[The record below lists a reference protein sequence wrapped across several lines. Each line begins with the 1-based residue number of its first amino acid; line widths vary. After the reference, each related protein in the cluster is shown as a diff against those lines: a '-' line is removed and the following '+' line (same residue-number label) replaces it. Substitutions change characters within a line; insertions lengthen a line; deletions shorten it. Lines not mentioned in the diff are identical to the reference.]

1 MRRRRI
7 RSAAAA
13 LAALVIVGLSAQGGG
28 ATTGAAARTPIRHLV
43 VMTQDQRSFD
53 NYFGMRAGVDGISG
67 GICVP
72 VKVGSS
78 TPCVAPFPLE
88 GSGLRP
94 NLRATA
100 AAQQVSVA
108 NGRMDGF
115 VLAQTTPHINGKGA
129 MGYYQPT
136 DLPVATQLADQG
148 VLFDRWFSSVPGGT
162 IANRLFAVSGAAVPD
177 IDQVPAAGWPN
188 LPLIF
193 DRLQAAGV
201 SWKVYVE
208 RYEPALT
215 ITTAGPKARRGGQV
229 ARVPLLAMTRYE
241 KNADLASHV
250 VDLDTYFSD
259 LAAGA
264 LPAVS
269 WIVTTSSTERAPGE
283 PQLGQ
288 RVVRNV
294 VNALGGSSAW
304 PSSAFFLSYDSSGG
318 WYDHVAPP
326 TEHGAVLGLRVPA
339 LMISPYATPGTV
351 NHRQFDS
358 ASVLRFIETNWSVAP
373 LTSRDASAADLG
385 TAMSFGRTPYPATIV
400 GTTGGRPQAPIPN
413 RLIIY
418 GVYLMALVAV
428 GAVVAWV
435 AWRSRRVV
443 SSLASPGPT

>member
-13 LAALVIVGLSAQGGG
+13 AAALVIVGLSAQGGEA
-28 ATTGAAARTPIRHLV
+28 ATPAAARTPIRHLV

-53 NYFGMRAGVDGISG
+53 NYFGMRTGVDGIPG
-67 GICVP
+67 GVCVP
-72 VKVGSS
+72 VKTGSS
-78 TPCVAPFPLE
+78 TPCVAPFPLK

-115 VLAQTTPHINGKGA
+115 VQAQTTPHINGKGA
-129 MGYYQPT
+129 MGYYLPT
-136 DLPVATQLADQG
+136 DLPVTTQLADQG

-162 IANRLFAVSGAAVPD
+162 IANRLFAVSGTAVPD
-177 IDQVPAAGWPN
+177 TDQVPAAGWPD

-208 RYEPALT
+208 HYEPALT
-215 ITTAGPKARRGGQV
+215 VKTAGPKARRGGQV
-229 ARVPLLAMTRYE
+229 ARVPLLALTRYE
-241 KNADLASHV
+241 KNAGLASHV
-250 VDLDTYFSD
+250 VGLDTYFSD
-259 LAAGA
+259 LATGV

-269 WIVTTSSTERAPGE
+269 WIVTTSSSERAPAE
-283 PQLGQ
+283 PLLGQ
-288 RVVRNV
+288 REVRNV

-304 PSSAFFLSYDSSGG
+304 PSSAFLLSYDSSGG

-326 TEHGAVLGLRVPA
+326 IEQGAVLGLRVPA
-339 LMISPYATPGTV
+339 LLISPYATPGIV
-351 NHRQFDS
+351 NHLQFDS
-358 ASVLRFIETNWSVAP
+358 ASVLRFIETNWSVPP
-373 LTSRDASAADLG
+373 LTSRDANATDLG
-385 TAMSFGRTPYPATIV
+385 LALSFGRTPHPATIV
-400 GTTGGRPQAPIPN
+400 GTSAGRPHVPVPN

-418 GVYLMALVAV
+418 GVYLMALAAV

-435 AWRSRRVV
+435 TLRSRQVV
-443 SSLASPGPT
+443 PTDASPEPA

>member
-13 LAALVIVGLSAQGGG
+13 LTALVIVGLSAQGGE
-28 ATTGAAARTPIRHLV
+28 ATTPAAARTPIRHLV

-53 NYFGMRAGVDGISG
+53 NYFGMRTGVDGIPG

-78 TPCVAPFPLE
+78 TPCVAPFPLK

-136 DLPVATQLADQG
+136 DLPVTTQLADQG

-162 IANRLFAVSGAAVPD
+162 IANRLFAVSGTAVPD
-177 IDQVPAAGWPN
+177 TDQVPAAGWPD

-208 RYEPALT
+208 HYEPALT
-215 ITTAGPKARRGGQV
+215 VKTAGPKARRGGQV
-229 ARVPLLAMTRYE
+229 ARVPLLALTRYE
-241 KNADLASHV
+241 KNAGLASHV
-250 VDLDTYFSD
+250 VGLDTYFSD
-259 LAAGA
+259 LATGA

-269 WIVTTSSTERAPGE
+269 WIVTTSSTERAPGV
-283 PQLGQ
+283 PLLGQ
-288 RVVRNV
+288 REVRNV

-304 PSSAFFLSYDSSGG
+304 PSSAFLLSYDSSGG

-326 TEHGAVLGLRVPA
+326 IEQGAVLGLRVPA
-339 LMISPYATPGTV
+339 LLISPYATPGIV
-351 NHRQFDS
+351 NHLQFDS

-373 LTSRDASAADLG
+373 LTSRDASATDLG
-385 TAMSFGRTPYPATIV
+385 LALSFGRTPHPATIV
-400 GTTGGRPQAPIPN
+400 GTSGGRPHVPIPN

-418 GVYLMALVAV
+418 GVYLMALAAV

-435 AWRSRRVV
+435 ALRSRQVV
-443 SSLASPGPT
+443 PIDASPEPA